1 MWENKSIYRSFS
13 VASVNFPGQHHTWR
27 LSPLLQNG
35 SELTWDS
42 LLYKQAWAAAMIHV
56 VAAQRFTGDVF
67 SIKQSFNSIHSG
79 IRRFLGSPTHLIS
92 ISLCN

>member
-1 MWENKSIYRSFS
+1 M
-13 VASVNFPGQHHTWR
+13 ASVNFPGQHHTWR

-35 SELTWDS
+35 TELAWDS

-92 ISLCN
+92 ISLSN